1 MNDVKNRIVK
11 RQNIEIEIT
20 DIDIKRVKAV
30 IDGKL
35 SDEWVSLEEIEAIKD
50 KLYDVTAGKLQTH
63 YGVLSI
69 Q

>member
-11 RQNIEIEIT
+11 QQNVELEIT

-30 IDGKL
+30 LDGKL
-35 SDEWVSLEEIEAIKD
+35 SAKWVSLEEINAIKD